1 MPDSNDTKNH
11 HDLLALVFGG
21 GGAHAA
27 YEVGF
32 LRGLASHYPELDAP
46 ILTGVSAGALNAVFL
61 ANHRGPFAVAVE
73 DLSRLWQNLTIE
85 QVFRTDSIS
94 LLKNL
99 LHWQISLVSGGL
111 IQAPSGRGMV
121 DPSPLRT
128 LLEGQ
133 FATDGTALGGI
144 RENLRRGHLKALAIS
159 ATDYCADRAV
169 TWVQGKEIA
178 SWDRPHRYGVTA
190 ELTIDH
196 IMASAALP
204 LFFPAV
210 RVEDC
215 WFGDGGLRQTAP
227 LAPAL
232 HLGAQRIL
240 AVSTRYEKPDDGLS
254 TVSLAEHPP
263 PAQVIGTLL
272 NAIFLDL
279 FLQDAQ
285 MMERINR
292 LLAERTGDTAS
303 GFRHIDFF
311 LQRPSRNISELADTF
326 QHDLPKMFRYLVRG
340 LGTHRAGSPGWLS
353 IVMFDTSYLRE
364 MMAIGE
370 ADARDKMTDIA
381 AVIEGTSP

>member
-1 MPDSNDTKNH
+1 
-11 HDLLALVFGG
+11 
-21 GGAHAA
+21 
-27 YEVGF
+27 
-32 LRGLASHYPELDAP
+32 
-46 ILTGVSAGALNAVFL
+46 
-61 ANHRGPFAVAVE
+61 
-73 DLSRLWQNLTIE
+73 
-85 QVFRTDSIS
+85 
-94 LLKNL
+94 
-99 LHWQISLVSGGL
+99 
-111 IQAPSGRGMV
+111 
-121 DPSPLRT
+121 
-128 LLEGQ
+128 
-133 FATDGTALGGI
+133 
-144 RENLRRGHLKALAIS
+144 
-159 ATDYCADRAV
+159 
-169 TWVQGKEIA
+169 
-178 SWDRPHRYGVTA
+178 
-190 ELTIDH
+190 
-196 IMASAALP
+196 MASAALP